1 MWYYHHST
9 TFRFHVYKATPL
21 IWLKRSQYSP
31 GADDIQSVNSHVT
44 CKRTEMAAF
53 SSLPYWY
60 KQYPNI
66 KDEFLSP
73 SPLPLIL
80 LVPSPEEELIWYL
93 GLS

>member
-9 TFRFHVYKATPL
+9 PFRFHVYKATPL
-21 IWLKRSQYSP
+21 TAMLHVNRSPSMM
-31 GADDIQSVNSHVT
+31 ASW
-44 CKRTEMAAF
+44 CKRTEMAAL
-53 SSLPYWY
+53 SSLPYWS